1 MENEQTRNVIRDTR
15 KDIKYVILANR
26 KLSREEML
34 LEIRHFNYEPLN
46 IKQKAGSEVIITA
59 RHCK

>member
-1 MENEQTRNVIRDTR
+1 MDNELTRNVIRDTR
-15 KDIKYVILANR
+15 KDIKYIIMANR

-46 IKQKAGSEVIITA
+46 IKQKSGSEVIITA
-59 RHCK
+59 QHSK